1 MSHQGVAIE
10 EIARLVGYAT
20 TRTTEIVYRR
30 ELRPV
35 ITHRRRDHGPALHR
49 NLAPGPAREP
59 PTTRTSHPPVPR
71 IPDFPAP
78 QAAAIQPIRQD
89 ITQ

>member
-1 MSHQGVAIE
+1 MNDFAVSLA
-10 EIARLVGYAT
+10 
-20 TRTTEIVYRR
+20 
-30 ELRPV
+30 
-35 ITHRRRDHGPALHR
+35 GPGTAKDPHK
-49 NLAPGPAREP
+49 P
-59 PTTRTSHPPVPR
+59 PTGPR